1 MYNPKINYLI
11 GIDFG
16 HGETTASILR
26 IKEDLIKNLNECI
39 SRELSSSEEVN
50 EQAEDLVDKLSENAE
65 REKSFSELISDIK
78 MDSFGSIEN
87 LPIHGDEKTVKSAMA
102 RLYTI
107 GDDDNPESEKSEWI
121 ASPSI
126 QDIYNI
132 KKREDPDNGKYFEFI
147 AYFKG
152 PLVRSK
158 DIKEI
163 SPQQEIAFRKF
174 IEAIMKEVN
183 KTANEKGAYLDGE
196 KCNCII
202 YAACPSTWT
211 GEQKDE
217 YQRFLKKS
225 GVPCKE
231 VLYESDAAYMSIRN
245 TISEEGIKDNLL
257 VVDLGSSSIDFTWYG
272 SVVEGN
278 TIRPQKPTRGG
289 NPKFGASQV
298 EEELVS
304 YMVKEEKTADAA
316 YTKLKNILP
325 NYADSILQ
333 YAVRLEKEKW
343 FKSIKTGNEY
353 ATLEEIEMKKI
364 CFGFTKQDVF
374 GPDDDADGNPQAYD
388 KAKIEVILK
397 DFKDDLERELVKF
410 RDKDDVGDIK
420 YVMLTG
426 SASKMYFVA
435 PLAETVFGV
444 SKKDRTLIDDT
455 DAEFT
460 VSKGAAK
467 FGLYK
472 YLSDPLGEEIKNLI
486 DKTWGNYDWVNP
498 VVRESINKVTKH
510 VYKELLF
517 GIIDQ
522 WSDKESNIVAKEDHN
537 LNSELRIICNEV
549 GPNSPWNYVSQA
561 EPLFVAGCH
570 SIHAVLREIFDYI
583 EMANDK
589 TRDAID
595 IKVSEALTDEINQ
608 KVGIL
613 FKKYISVYLNDKDYS
628 DCVLPTFYKV
638 TVDIDFQMQHDLL
651 KKLIEFTFGEIAF
664 PSANSLNK
672 DRPSDGFSAKS
683 TTRSELNPALKKA
696 ISDFVECIKPNYPE
710 KEISEACMKSVDA
723 KFKEIEAI
731 CEVEVYRLSDQQ

>member
-1 MYNPKINYLI
+1 MYNPDINYLI

-16 HGETTASILR
+16 HGETTASILK
-26 IKEDLIKNLNECI
+26 IKTDLIKNLNECI
-39 SRELSSSEEVN
+39 SRELSSPDEVN
-50 EQAEDLVDKLSENAE
+50 EQEDLEDKSSENTE
-65 REKSFSELISDIK
+65 RKKSFSELISDIK
-78 MDSFGSIEN
+78 KDSFGSIEN
-87 LPIHGDEKTVKSAMA
+87 LPIHGDDKTVKSAMT

-107 GDDDNPESEKSEWI
+107 GDDDDSESEKSEWFI
-121 ASPSI
+121 SPST
-126 QDIYNI
+126 QDI
-132 KKREDPDNGKYFEFI
+132 KDFKEMEDPNNGKYFEFL

-152 PLVRSK
+152 PLVSSK
-158 DIKEI
+158 DIEKI
-163 SPQQEIAFRKF
+163 SHQDKIAFGKF

-183 KTANEKGAYLDGE
+183 KKANEMGAYIDGE

-211 GEQKDE
+211 EKQKDE

-245 TISEEGIKDNLL
+245 TINEEGIKDNLL

-278 TIRPQKPTRGG
+278 TIRPQEPVRGG

-298 EEELVS
+298 EEKLVS
-304 YMVKEEKTADAA
+304 YMKVKEKKTAGAA
-316 YTKLKNILP
+316 YAKLYEKLP
-325 NYADSILQ
+325 NYADSILE
-333 YAVRLEKEKW
+333 YAVRMKKEEW
-343 FKSIKTGNEY
+343 FKRIKAGNEN
-353 ATLEEIEMKKI
+353 AKLEEIRLNEI
-364 CFGFTKQDVF
+364 CYGFSRQDIF
-374 GPDDDADGNPQAYD
+374 GPDEDANGNPQLYR
-388 KAKIEVILK
+388 KAKIEDILK
-397 DFKDDLERELVKF
+397 DFKDELEKEFVKF
-410 RDKDDVGDIK
+410 RDRDDVGDIK

-444 SKKDRTLIDDT
+444 SKKDKTLIDDNE
-455 DAEFT
+455 AEFT

-486 DKTWGNYDWVNP
+486 DKTWGNYDWVKP
-498 VVRESINKVTKH
+498 VVKESIKMVTQQ
-510 VYKELLF
+510 VYKELLY
-517 GIIDQ
+517 GVIDQ
-522 WSDKESNIVAKEDHN
+522 WSDKKSNIVAKEDHN
-537 LNSELRIICNEV
+537 LNEELSIICKEV
-549 GPNSPWNYVSQA
+549 GTGNSVWDKISNA
-561 EPLFVAGCH
+561 DPLVAGYH

-595 IKVSEALTDEINQ
+595 KKVSEALTDEINQ
-608 KVGIL
+608 KVGVL
-613 FKKYISVYLNDKDYS
+613 FKKYISVYLNDRDYS
-628 DCVLPTFYKV
+628 GFILPTFYKV
-638 TVDIDFQMQHDLL
+638 SVDIDSQMQHDLL
-651 KKLIEFTFGEIAF
+651 KKLIEFTYNKI
-664 PSANSLNK
+664 PKPRTSSLNK
-672 DRPSDGFSAKS
+672 NREDVDDITGPS
-683 TTRSELNPALKKA
+683 RSKLNPTLKRA
-696 ISDFVECIKPNYPE
+696 INDFVECIGPKFPE

-731 CEVEVYRLSDQQ
+731 CEVEVYRLSDQL